1 MINRLMDRYMI
12 KRKYIQMPIETRWFL
27 VYSKYLRIYCK
38 ILPTVT
44 IFEVFIRA
52 NLFFNFYIYILTVLV
67 FVFRKRKSF
76 FF

>member
-27 VYSKYLRIYCK
+27 VYSKYLCIYCK

-52 NLFFNFYIYILTVLV
+52 NLFFKFLYIYFDCAGLC
-67 FVFRKRKSF
+67 FS
-76 FF
+76 